1 MCKDKYVLIMD
12 EDRQGLIINA
22 LLNLRD
28 EKLKE
33 GMDVGWIGDVIIDIC
48 NAPKKKPRIMG
59 DSYER

>member
-12 EDRQGLIINA
+12 EDTQELIINA

>member
-12 EDRQGLIINA
+12 EDTQELIINA

-33 GMDVGWIGDVIIDIC
+33 GMDVGWISDVIIYIC

>member
-12 EDRQGLIINA
+12 EDTQGLIINA

-48 NAPKKKPRIMG
+48 NAPKKKERFIG
-59 DSYER
+59 DFHER